1 MTLNGPMTRLNRVA
15 TLGSQSAD
23 QFGAAVARTGV
34 AASPLRPAEA
44 VDHLGRPVTCGL
56 APVGGNKAAPLTRP
70 VQRIGR
76 IVSHALVGGL
86 HHRYV
91 RI

>member
-23 QFGAAVARTGV
+23 QFGAAVARTGA

-44 VDHLGRPVTCGL
+44 VDHLGRPITCGL
-56 APVGGNKAAPLTRP
+56 APMGGAANDSPTVFHRHEPLCSD
-70 VQRIGR
+70 GR
-76 IVSHALVGGL
+76 
-86 HHRYV
+86 
-91 RI
+91 

>member
-23 QFGAAVARTGV
+23 QFGAAVARTGA

-56 APVGGNKAAPLTRP
+56 APVGGNKVTPK
-70 VQRIGR
+70 
-76 IVSHALVGGL
+76 
-86 HHRYV
+86 Y
-91 RI
+91 

>member
-23 QFGAAVARTGV
+23 FGAAVARTGA
-34 AASPLRPAEA
+34 AASLLRPAEA

-56 APVGGNKAAPLTRP
+56 APVGGN
-70 VQRIGR
+70 
-76 IVSHALVGGL
+76 S
-86 HHRYV
+86 
-91 RI
+91 